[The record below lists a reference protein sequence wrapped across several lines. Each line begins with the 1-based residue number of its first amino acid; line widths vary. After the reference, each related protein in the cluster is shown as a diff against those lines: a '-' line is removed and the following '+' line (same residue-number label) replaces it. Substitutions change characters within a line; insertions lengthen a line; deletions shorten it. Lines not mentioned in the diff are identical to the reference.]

1 MWCKPLG
8 LEMMGDRLGSI
19 EAGTRVF
26 DLGNGVD
33 ILSLKEKT
41 KTKTNILENYEFSF
55 DMPSFWHLQDFQV
68 EMNGKLL
75 DILTEAQETDIYE

>member
-1 MWCKPLG
+1 
-8 LEMMGDRLGSI
+8 MMGDRLGSI

-26 DLGNGVD
+26 DLGNDVD
-33 ILSLKEKT
+33 SLSLKEKM

>member
-1 MWCKPLG
+1 
-8 LEMMGDRLGSI
+8 MMGDRLGSI

>member
-1 MWCKPLG
+1 M
-8 LEMMGDRLGSI
+8 
-19 EAGTRVF
+19 
-26 DLGNGVD
+26 
-33 ILSLKEKT
+33 